1 MRSCSRH
8 PASVLS
14 LLVLSVTLV
23 SAPRALEAQA
33 AAPAAAR
40 AARAVRATTPDDARR
55 LVSWIADDSLMGR
68 FTGSEHAM
76 KAARIIARQMEAVGL
91 EPLGDDGFLQR
102 VPILMSRGPQ
112 AGLPPRP
119 RLAPD
124 FAALDTVPEEDRRPA
139 VNVVGMLRGS
149 DPALRDEYVIVGAH
163 YDHVGVNA
171 ARAVDGDSIFNGA
184 DDDASGVVAVLEAAR
199 QLVEGGAPKRSVI
212 FVTFTGEENGMTGTN
227 WYIRQPPRPLE
238 QTVAGFLIEM
248 IGRPDSLAGGPGKG
262 WLTGY
267 ERSTMGEM
275 LSAAN
280 VAVVAD
286 PRPEQNFFMRSDNAP
301 FARIGIPAHTISS
314 FGLHTDYH
322 RPSDEV
328 ETLDYPHFAA
338 VINAVARGVRVV
350 ADGPRVTWRDGG
362 RP

>member
-1 MRSCSRH
+1 M
-8 PASVLS
+8 
-14 LLVLSVTLV
+14 
-23 SAPRALEAQA
+23 
-33 AAPAAAR
+33 
-40 AARAVRATTPDDARR
+40 
-55 LVSWIADDSLMGR
+55 VSWIADDSLMGR

-91 EPLGDDGFLQR
+91 EPLGDDGFFQR
-102 VPILMSRGPQ
+102 VPIFMSRGPQ
-112 AGLPPRP
+112 EGSPLRP

-124 FAALDTVPEEDRRPA
+124 FAALDTVPSEAHRPA
-139 VNVVGMLRGS
+139 VNVVGLLRGS
-149 DPALRDEYVIVGAH
+149 DPALRDEYVIGGAP
-163 YDHVGVNA
+163 YDHVGGYA
-171 ARAVDGDSIFNGA
+171 ARAVDGDSIFHGA
-184 DDDASGVVAVLEAAR
+184 ADDASGVVAGLEAAR
-199 QLVEGGAPKRSVI
+199 QLVEGGAPRRSVI
-212 FVTFTGEENGMTGTN
+212 FVTFTGEENGMTGTH
-227 WYIRQPPRPLE
+227 WYIRQPPRPMQ

-275 LSAAN
+275 LSAAGI
-280 VAVVAD
+280 AVVPD
-286 PRPEQNFFMRSDNAP
+286 PRPAQNFFMRSDNAP

-322 RPSDEV
+322 QPSDEV
-328 ETLDYPHFAA
+328 ETLDFPHFAA